1 MELAIKFFITF
12 TEIALLFPLFVAYR
26 NRAFWPNNLTL
37 KLLAYFLLV
46 SFIQICI
53 VTPHDI
59 INYNGYDSPNTV
71 FYYNWQYVITAYLK
85 LGIYYTLLTSKHKKF
100 LILSFAV
107 ILTGFVVAEFR
118 QDSLTFYNTGSFI
131 TNTYL
136 VVNLLVI
143 TLSLIY
149 AYQQLQDLSVEN
161 ITKYPFFWLNAG
173 FLVYHFGSI
182 FVYSFVGNGANTED
196 ATIAWI
202 VNGLLLF
209 ILYITISFAYY
220 YSYSPNLTQDS

>member
-131 TNTYL
+131 T
-136 VVNLLVI
+136 
-143 TLSLIY
+143 
-149 AYQQLQDLSVEN
+149 
-161 ITKYPFFWLNAG
+161 
-173 FLVYHFGSI
+173 YHFGSI

>member
-1 MELAIKFFITF
+1 MELFIKFFITF
-12 TEIALLFPLFVAYR
+12 TEVTLLFPLFLAYR
-26 NRAFWPNNLTL
+26 NRDFWANNPAL
-37 KLLAYFLLV
+37 KLLAYFLFV
-46 SFIQICI
+46 SFIQLCI
-53 VTPHDI
+53 VAPHDI
-59 INYNGYDSPNTV
+59 LIFKGYDTPNTV

-85 LGIYYTLLTSKHKKF
+85 LGIYYTLLTSKYKKF
-100 LILSFAV
+100 LILFFAV
-107 ILTGFVVAEFR
+107 ILTGFVVTEFR

-136 VVNLLVI
+136 VVNLFVI

-149 AYQQLQDLSVEN
+149 AYQQLQDLSVED
-161 ITKYPFFWLNAG
+161 ITKYSFFWLNAG

-209 ILYITISFAYY
+209 VLYITISFAYY
-220 YSYSPNLTQDS
+220 YSPNLTQDS